1 MTEQMNKLVYMAVSR
16 LWHKHCYLTW
26 GDCEPDMHSMILCT
40 RQLRLVCASLI
51 SNVHAAT
58 QICNAEGTC
67 HVLIIDYS
75 INILAVLGCK
85 WKPTDK
91 YFSESMQTKFASYMQ
106 SIH

>member
-1 MTEQMNKLVYMAVSR
+1 MSVEA
-16 LWHKHCYLTW
+16 
-26 GDCEPDMHSMILCT
+26 GLCIT
-40 RQLRLVCASLI
+40 DQQCA
-51 SNVHAAT
+51 AAT

-75 INILAVLGCK
+75 INILAVLGGK